1 VIVLKRII
9 NKRDLEIFSFKNNQE
24 CVDVTSSEDFV
35 VVQLFFMLWKHVD
48 SNCAFLLQT
57 ISRVPTLT
65 IFVGFFAQAPNENGE
80 ESDSDDDSMD
90 EDGQGFPS
98 SSGQQDLSMELD
110 PPAAQGSKASQ
121 QQERP
126 STLTQEEMADGW
138 QEAPAR
144 RKRRGGKR
152 T

>member
-1 VIVLKRII
+1 MMFTILLLC
-9 NKRDLEIFSFKNNQE
+9 NSRDLTNN
-24 CVDVTSSEDFV
+24 CVG
-35 VVQLFFMLWKHVD
+35 LF
-48 SNCAFLLQT
+48 
-57 ISRVPTLT
+57 
-65 IFVGFFAQAPNENGE
+65 GQAPNENGE

-90 EDGQGFPS
+90 EDDGQGGPS
-98 SSGQQDLSMELD
+98 SSGQQDMTMELD
-110 PPAAQGSKASQ
+110 APPPAQGSSSKASP

-144 RKRRGGKR
+144 RKGRGGKR